1 MSIFSNFFNR
11 SDKGKSTASLAKQRL
26 QVVIANDINSKK
38 ISPDVLRKIEMQ
50 IIKIFTEHIEID
62 DKNVDMKVVNENGR
76 QFIELNVTLP
86 E

>member
-11 SDKGKSTASLAKQRL
+11 NDKGKSTASVAKQRL

-86 E
+86 D

>member
-1 MSIFSNFFNR
+1 
-11 SDKGKSTASLAKQRL
+11 
-26 QVVIANDINSKK
+26 
-38 ISPDVLRKIEMQ
+38 MQ

>member
-11 SDKGKSTASLAKQRL
+11 NDKGKSTASVAKQRL

>member
-62 DKNVDMKVVNENGR
+62 DKNVDMKVVNEKGR